1 MNARHGRFV
10 AAASAVIALAMS
22 AWVIRDS
29 PHASAGDSAADAQAV
44 PQVEYFPS
52 RYVNQ
57 AKQVEE
63 QPPSF

>member
-1 MNARHGRFV
+1 MNAKHGRFV

-22 AWVIRDS
+22 SWVVRES
-29 PHASAGDSAADAQAV
+29 PHASTGDPAAAQAPA

>member
-1 MNARHGRFV
+1 MNAKHGRFV

-22 AWVIRDS
+22 AWVVRES
-29 PHASAGDSAADAQAV
+29 PHASAGHSAAAQQTV

-57 AKQVEE
+57 AKEVEE